1 MKPSS
6 RKWKE
11 RVSVDRI
18 MEQQMH
24 AMKSAIQSRQNI
36 LQLAQKEGWK
46 VTEMMD
52 EIMVDIPSEFGL
64 KNRNK
69 LIEALSRAHKI

>member
-1 MKPSS
+1 
-6 RKWKE
+6 
-11 RVSVDRI
+11 
-18 MEQQMH
+18 
-24 AMKSAIQSRQNI
+24 MKSAIQSRQNI